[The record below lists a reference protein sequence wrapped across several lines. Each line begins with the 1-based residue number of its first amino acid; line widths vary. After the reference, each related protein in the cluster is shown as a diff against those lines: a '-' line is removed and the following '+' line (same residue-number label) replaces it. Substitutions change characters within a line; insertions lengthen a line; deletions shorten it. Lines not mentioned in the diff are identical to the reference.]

1 MNDENLEK
9 ELTVVFMAD
18 TDLQEHEKKAITAT
32 DRYRDDMAI
41 KKQLL
46 LEKSD
51 SKKDDIVYEKTS
63 IFKEPEQE
71 ENKEIKKKALKKIAK
86 PIVPTL
92 ENESEEI
99 SSFDELAQ
107 KLPLAHR
114 EKFWKILHK
123 HGIREDDYLAALL
136 EVTGFVNTVYKT
148 VPESN
153 KKLAESIKR
162 ITELYIEQ
170 VTNER
175 EKTRIQMQEISKT
188 FIEEIKR
195 EQALVSIE
203 FKTSA
208 ETYLNIIAKANKQS
222 TSIIDGQKERIK
234 ELLAESLHQT
244 FPKLAEKYMGELVD
258 TAKDSGFKKFMW
270 NAGHS
275 VLLITLAVLSAD
287 TIRGIV
293 EKIFN

>member
-1 MNDENLEK
+1 MNNDDLEK
-9 ELTVVFMAD
+9 ELTVVFMGD
-18 TDLQEHEKKAITAT
+18 TDLQDHEKKATAAT
-32 DRYRDDMAI
+32 DRYKDDLAI

-46 LEKSD
+46 IENSTPKNEG
-51 SKKDDIVYEKTS
+51 IVYEKTS
-63 IFKEPEQE
+63 IFKDIELE

-86 PIVPTL
+86 SVEPTL
-92 ENESEEI
+92 ETESEEI
-99 SSFDELAQ
+99 SSFDELAK

-175 EKTRIQMQEISKT
+175 EKTRVQMQEISKT

-203 FKTSA
+203 FKNSA
-208 ETYLNIIAKANKQS
+208 ETYLNIIAKANKQAS
-222 TSIIDGQKERIK
+222 TIVDGQRERVK
-234 ELLAESLHQT
+234 ELVAESLNKT
-244 FPKLAEKYMGELVD
+244 FPKIAEKHLGELID
-258 TAKDSGFKKFMW
+258 TAKESGFKKFMW

-287 TIRGIV
+287 TIRGII
-293 EKIFN
+293 EKIF

>member
-1 MNDENLEK
+1 MG
-9 ELTVVFMAD
+9 D
-18 TDLQEHEKKAITAT
+18 TDLQDHEKKATAAT
-32 DRYRDDMAI
+32 DRYKDDLAI

-46 LEKSD
+46 IENSTPKNEG
-51 SKKDDIVYEKTS
+51 IVYEKTS
-63 IFKEPEQE
+63 IFKDIELE

-86 PIVPTL
+86 SVEPTL
-92 ENESEEI
+92 ETESEEI
-99 SSFDELAQ
+99 SSFDELAK

-175 EKTRIQMQEISKT
+175 EKTRVQMQEISKT

-203 FKTSA
+203 FKNSA
-208 ETYLNIIAKANKQS
+208 ETYLNIIAKANKQAS
-222 TSIIDGQKERIK
+222 TIVDGQRERVK
-234 ELLAESLHQT
+234 ELVAESLNKT
-244 FPKLAEKYMGELVD
+244 FPKIAEKHLGELID
-258 TAKDSGFKKFMW
+258 TAKESGFKKFMW

-287 TIRGIV
+287 TIRGII
-293 EKIFN
+293 EKIF